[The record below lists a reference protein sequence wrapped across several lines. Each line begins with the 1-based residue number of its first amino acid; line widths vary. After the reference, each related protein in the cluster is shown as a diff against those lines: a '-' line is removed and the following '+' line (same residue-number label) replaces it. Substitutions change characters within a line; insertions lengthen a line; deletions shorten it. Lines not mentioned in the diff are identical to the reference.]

1 VPQGRSIVGF
11 IGLGAIGSPIAER
24 LIRGGED
31 LVVHNRTA
39 AKAIPFRTGA
49 RIAPYPVVA
58 ADEADIVFACLTTEE
73 AYREVVLGP
82 YGIIHGKRAKTY
94 VHIGTNAVSTVEALA
109 QALHARGIA
118 TVDAPMTG
126 GVSRAANGTLTV
138 MAAGSRDAF
147 AQAEPLIKHYANTI
161 VYLGD
166 RIGAAQVMKLVNNMI
181 SAGNLALACE
191 GMVLGCKFGLDPV
204 AMLEIINKGS
214 GQSDASLTKIPE
226 EILTR
231 RFGYGA
237 NLGPA
242 VQNMNAFAA
251 TAKNLDV
258 PIPLADA
265 ITTMLKKAVAEEGY
279 AADVTRVICLMEQIA
294 GVTVAEVS
302 PRSTVA
308 K

>member
-1 VPQGRSIVGF
+1 
-11 IGLGAIGSPIAER
+11 
-24 LIRGGED
+24 
-31 LVVHNRTA
+31 
-39 AKAIPFRTGA
+39 
-49 RIAPYPVVA
+49 
-58 ADEADIVFACLTTEE
+58 
-73 AYREVVLGP
+73 
-82 YGIIHGKRAKTY
+82 
-94 VHIGTNAVSTVEALA
+94 
-109 QALHARGIA
+109 
-118 TVDAPMTG
+118 MTG